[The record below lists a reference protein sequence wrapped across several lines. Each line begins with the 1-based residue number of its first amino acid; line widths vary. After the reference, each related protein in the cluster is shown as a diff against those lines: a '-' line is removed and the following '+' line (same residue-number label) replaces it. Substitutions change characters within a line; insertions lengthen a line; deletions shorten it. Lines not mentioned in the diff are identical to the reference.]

1 MTTVQAA
8 MEKSGV
14 VAILRGLE
22 PDVAIQVAKALH
34 RGGIS
39 FIEITFPSPG
49 SLEALRAIAGLPG
62 VIAGMGTV
70 MAPDEVDR
78 AKEAGAQFIVAPNTD
93 RDVIRRAKELGLF
106 CAPGAMTP
114 SEAVTARRWGAD
126 MVKIFP
132 ASVVTPAFFRE
143 MQGPCPDIPLMA
155 TGGITID
162 NAADFIKAGARVVG
176 LGGALANKKLI
187 AEGRYDLLE
196 ENARTLVARVQAA
209 KAGA

>member
-1 MTTVQAA
+1 MNDIQIA
-8 MEKSGV
+8 MEASGV

-22 PDVAIQVAKALH
+22 PDAAIQVARALH

-49 SLEALRAIAGLPG
+49 SLDALRALAELPD
-62 VIAGMGTV
+62 VVPGMGTV
-70 MAPDEVDR
+70 MSPAEVDQVK
-78 AKEAGAQFIVAPNTD
+78 AAGARFIVAPNTD
-93 RDVIRRAKELGLF
+93 RDVICRAKALGLF

-114 SEAVTARRWGAD
+114 SEAVMARRWGAD

-132 ASVVTPAFFRE
+132 ASVVTPTFFRE

-155 TGGITID
+155 TGGITLD
-162 NAADFIKAGARVVG
+162 NAHEFIKAGARVVG

-187 AEGRYDLLE
+187 AQGRYDVLE
-196 ENARTLVARVQAA
+196 EKARTLVARVRAA
-209 KAGA
+209 KGNA